1 MKGKIM
7 KNYKDYKVIIIK
19 KYELE
24 LDGTS
29 KKDIFEQVEYILSKP
44 NILELPEVKKKQ
56 NLIIKRIHKIK

>member
-1 MKGKIM
+1 M

>member
-1 MKGKIM
+1 M

-29 KKDIFEQVEYILSKP
+29 KKDIFEQVEYILSKH